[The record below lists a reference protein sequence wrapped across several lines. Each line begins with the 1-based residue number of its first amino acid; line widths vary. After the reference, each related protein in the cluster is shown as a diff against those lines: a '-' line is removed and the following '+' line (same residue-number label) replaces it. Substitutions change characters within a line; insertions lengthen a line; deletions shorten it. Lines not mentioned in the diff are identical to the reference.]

1 MIVEFHP
8 AASAEFDYYTDRYE
22 GAVPDL
28 GWRFIREV
36 EGASDLISNYL
47 EIGQE
52 IEYGSRFEFQALA
65 RKNPLTAFR
74 RTLTAV
80 GWCLV
85 FPKDSRR
92 ATRPPVRRPRVR
104 QLKLPNERVQCWRL
118 DTYDI

>member
-36 EGASDLISNYL
+36 EGASDLISNYP

-52 IEYGSRFEFQALA
+52 IEYGFRHFVLDEFPHSLIYSIEPDRIWVVAVA
-65 RKNPLTAFR
+65 HHKR
-74 RTLTAV
+74 RS
-80 GWCLV
+80 GYWH
-85 FPKDSRR
+85 
-92 ATRPPVRRPRVR
+92 
-104 QLKLPNERVQCWRL
+104 ERVER
-118 DTYDI
+118 